1 MDIFQFKLYINK
13 ISFQFIFFSSIISN
27 FFLYFCQ
34 SRTSIENSEQGCN
47 EEDMTDDFGGASN
60 IEISYNVDDY
70 DIIDDD
76 EDAQDVLKTAATS
89 N

>member
-1 MDIFQFKLYINK
+1 
-13 ISFQFIFFSSIISN
+13 
-27 FFLYFCQ
+27 
-34 SRTSIENSEQGCN
+34 
-47 EEDMTDDFGGASN
+47 MTDDFGGASN

-76 EDAQDVLKTAATS
+76 EDAQDVLKTATTS